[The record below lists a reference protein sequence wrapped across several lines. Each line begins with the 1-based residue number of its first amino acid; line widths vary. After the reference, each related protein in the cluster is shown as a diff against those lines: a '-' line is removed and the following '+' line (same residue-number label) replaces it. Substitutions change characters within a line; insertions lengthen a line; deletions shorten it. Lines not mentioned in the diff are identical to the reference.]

1 MSDETQ
7 IVQYAG
13 PDGKR
18 AYAYT
23 EWKRGIA
30 NKPKALE
37 TALKFANENDLI
49 KSFSP
54 FAIKSPNGNHWVVK
68 VDDDGRIF
76 SESGKSS
83 PLVLASIPIKSSNGT
98 WFALKVNDDGRLFT
112 ERG

>member
-1 MSDETQ
+1 MSDNTQ

-23 EWKRGIA
+23 EWERGIT

-54 FAIKSPNGNHWVVK
+54 FSIKSPNGNSWVIK
-68 VDDDGRIF
+68 VNDDGRIF
-76 SESGKSS
+76 AESGKSS
-83 PLVLASIPIKSSNGT
+83 SLVLASIPIKSSSGT

-112 ERG
+112 ERS

>member
-1 MSDETQ
+1 MSDDTQ

-23 EWKRGIA
+23 NWERGIA
-30 NKPKALE
+30 NKPKAIE
-37 TALKFANENDLI
+37 TALKYANENDLI

-54 FAIKSPNGNHWVVK
+54 FAITSPNGKSWIVK
-68 VDDDGRIF
+68 ASDDGNVF
-76 SESGKSS
+76 AESGKSS
-83 PLVLASIPIKSSNGT
+83 PLVLDSIPVKSPNGT
-98 WFALKVNDDGRLFT
+98 WFALKVADDGKLFT

>member
-23 EWKRGIA
+23 EWKRGIT

-54 FAIKSPNGNHWVVK
+54 FAITSPSGKSWVVK
-68 VDDDGRIF
+68 VSDDGHIF
-76 SESGKSS
+76 AESGKSS
-83 PLVLASIPIKSSNGT
+83 PLVLDSIPVKSQNGT
-98 WFALKVNDDGRLFT
+98 WFALKVADDGHLFT

>member
-7 IVQYAG
+7 VVQYAG
-13 PDGKR
+13 PDGQR

-23 EWKRGIA
+23 DWERGIA

-37 TALKFANENDLI
+37 TALKYANENDLI

-54 FAIKSPNGNHWVVK
+54 FAIKSPNGNSWVVK
-68 VDDDGRIF
+68 VSDDGHIF
-76 SESGKSS
+76 AETGKSS
-83 PLVLASIPIKSSNGT
+83 PLVLDSVPIKSQNGT
-98 WFALKVNDDGRLFT
+98 WFALKVADDGNLFT